1 MSRGLAAIEQRE
13 VQGQAISSGGRERW
27 ISECDRYLAERS
39 GRYEW
44 RRTRYRKA
52 AGHLHERGLDDSD
65 TLVDV
70 AAGWTEFD
78 YCLRHELD
86 WRGRYI
92 PIDGGIDGTD
102 LSSWVPARF
111 AEWFVALEILE
122 HLTNPARL
130 VQVMQAHADKG
141 LVIST
146 PNPAVVDVM
155 AMDPTHLTP
164 LPAETLARWGLHV
177 EICSLY
183 GQIDDGLLGWWDTP

>member
-1 MSRGLAAIEQRE
+1 MTTTSARVPPPAAAR
-13 VQGQAISSGGRERW
+13 AAW
-27 ISECDRYLAERS
+27 ISKCDRYLAERTS
-39 GRYEW
+39 YQW

-52 AGHLHERGLDDSD
+52 AGRLRQRGLADSD

-70 AAGWTEFD
+70 AAGWTELD

-102 LSSWVPARF
+102 LNLWAPARR

-122 HLTNPARL
+122 HLANPARL

-141 LVIST
+141 LVVST

-155 AMDPTHLTP
+155 GMDPTHVTAIS
-164 LPAETLARWGLHV
+164 AETVGRWGLHV
-177 EICSLY
+177 EVCSLY
-183 GQIDDGLLGWWDTP
+183 GQPNDGLLGWWYTSPQLEGRPS